1 MKTEKIIGCTLMLL
15 ALIFAHVETVYFGS
29 NFLPQSGMELL
40 CDVISILIMISGIHY
55 ISKSK

>member
-1 MKTEKIIGCTLMLL
+1 MKKEKIIGYILMLL
-15 ALIFAHVETVYFGS
+15 ALIFAHVEPVYFGS